1 MGSSFK
7 FAGVNSI
14 TFHQRFKTEADCLE
28 YLSLLKWEEGYRC
41 KKCNNDIYCSG
52 KRPFNRRCSKC
63 RYDESPTSGTM
74 FDKVKFS
81 ILKAFHIA
89 FKIAT
94 KKKGM
99 SSLEL
104 SHEFELRQKTCW
116 EFKWKLQQAMESSLR
131 YPLTGIVDGEDI
143 CL

>member
-1 MGSSFK
+1 MGDSFK

-14 TFHQRFKTEADCLE
+14 TFHQRFKTETDCQE
-28 YLSLLKWEEGYRC
+28 YLALSKWENGYSCKRC
-41 KKCNNDIYCSG
+41 GNKTYCSG
-52 KRPFNRRCSKC
+52 KRPFNRRCTKC
-63 RYDESPTSGTM
+63 TYDESPTSGTM

-81 ILKAFHIA
+81 LLKAFHIV

-94 KKKGM
+94 EKKGM

-116 EFKWKLQQAMESSLR
+116 KFK
-131 YPLTGIVDGEDI
+131 
-143 CL
+143 